1 MKKLNL
7 SPEELNLIMA
17 LREKNSDKAQG
28 SAANAG
34 AASVRGN
41 EDVNIRSHRR
51 DPMQNVN
58 TQGRKKYNALPEDLK
73 SPATKATC
81 LAASAKS
88 HEAEVG
94 GEAAFYAWMQQQA
107 ALVKR
112 TFDFTE
118 YCKQKGLTG
127 AEDAIAENLVFAG
140 KAVCN
145 RVRLEGLAA
154 YDGDIATLCNRLVP
168 EQYRFDRTAS
178 VNGSNNT
185 KTVNE

>member
-7 SPEELNLIMA
+7 SPEELNLIIA

-51 DPMQNVN
+51 DPMLNVI

-73 SPATKATC
+73 SPATMASC
-81 LAASAKS
+81 LAASVKF

-112 TFDFTE
+112 TFDFTGV
-118 YCKQKGLTG
+118 CKQKGLNG

-154 YDGDIATLCNRLVP
+154 YDGDIAMLCGRLVP
-168 EQYRFDRTAS
+168 EQYRFDRTANMS
-178 VNGSNNT
+178 GSTNT
-185 KTVNE
+185 EPAHE